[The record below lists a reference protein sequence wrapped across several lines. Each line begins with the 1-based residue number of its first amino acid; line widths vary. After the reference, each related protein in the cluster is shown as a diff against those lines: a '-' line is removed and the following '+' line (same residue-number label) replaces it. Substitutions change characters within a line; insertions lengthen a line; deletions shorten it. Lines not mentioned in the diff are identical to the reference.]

1 MDGVLPCQDRCGA
14 CIVARMTK
22 SDAPARKKPRKTQE
36 ERSAA
41 TTALLLRA
49 ARELFAKKGFADTAT
64 EDILVAAGVTRGAL
78 YHHFDN
84 KAALFR
90 AVFEQ
95 EEAALTAR
103 LMKVAQA
110 QSDPLTGLQAGCR
123 AFLEACLDPVVQRI
137 VLRDARA
144 VLSLDELREIESR
157 YTLAAL
163 RNGLTSAIKA
173 GAMVERP
180 ADMLAHMILGALSE
194 AAMAIARSPNPKKV
208 LKDALREF
216 DSLIDGMTARAT
228 AKPAP

>member
-1 MDGVLPCQDRCGA
+1 
-14 CIVARMTK
+14 MTK
-22 SDAPARKKPRKTQE
+22 SVAPARKKPRKTQE

-41 TTALLLRA
+41 TTALLLSA

-64 EDILVAAGVTRGAL
+64 DDILAAAGVTRGAL

-110 QSDPLTGLQAGCR
+110 QPDALAGLHAGCR

-144 VLSLDELREIESR
+144 VLSLDELREIEQR

-163 RNGLTSAIKA
+163 RNGLASAIKT
-173 GAMVERP
+173 GAIAERP
-180 ADMLAHMILGALSE
+180 VDMLAHMILGALSE
-194 AAMAIARSPNPKKV
+194 AAMAIARSAHPRKV

-216 DSLIDGMTARAT
+216 DILIDGVTGRSGAARR
-228 AKPAP
+228 AP

>member
-1 MDGVLPCQDRCGA
+1 MTRPDG
-14 CIVARMTK
+14 
-22 SDAPARKKPRKTQE
+22 PARNKARKTQG

-41 TTALLLRA
+41 TTALLLEA
-49 ARELFAKKGFADTAT
+49 ARELFSKKGFADTAT
-64 EDILVAAGVTRGAL
+64 EDILNAAGVTRGAL
-78 YHHFDN
+78 YHHFDS

-90 AVFEQ
+90 AVFEK

-110 QSDPLTGLQAGCR
+110 QGDALSGLHAGCR

-163 RNGLTSAIKA
+163 RNGLKNAIA
-173 GAMVERP
+173 SGVMVERP
-180 ADMLAHMILGALSE
+180 PEMLAHMILGALSE
-194 AAMAIARSPNPKKV
+194 AAMAIARAPQPKKV
-208 LKDALREF
+208 LKEALAEF
-216 DSLIDGMTARAT
+216 DRLLAGLTRKDTD
-228 AKPAP
+228 

>member
-1 MDGVLPCQDRCGA
+1 
-14 CIVARMTK
+14 MTK
-22 SDAPARKKPRKTQE
+22 PEGPTRKKARKTQG

-41 TTALLLRA
+41 TTALLVAA
-49 ARELFAKKGFADTAT
+49 ARELFAKRGFAETAT
-64 EDILVAAGVTRGAL
+64 EDILQAAGVTRGAL

-90 AVFEQ
+90 AVFES

-110 QSDPLTGLQAGCR
+110 QGDALGGLHAGCR

-163 RNGLTSAIKA
+163 RNGLKGAIA
-173 GAMVERP
+173 SGAMVERSP
-180 ADMLAHMILGALSE
+180 DMLAHMILGALSE
-194 AAMAIARSPNPKKV
+194 AAMAIARAPQPKKV
-208 LKDALREF
+208 LKEALAEF
-216 DSLIDGMTARAT
+216 DLLLEGLTRKNAG
-228 AKPAP
+228 

>member
-1 MDGVLPCQDRCGA
+1 MYYTGLAAVKNPLLPLYAGFA
-14 CIVARMTK
+14 MT
-22 SDAPARKKPRKTQE
+22 KKPRKTQG

-41 TTALLLRA
+41 TTALLLDA
-49 ARELFAKKGFADTAT
+49 ARDLFSKKGFADTAT
-64 EDILVAAGVTRGAL
+64 DDIIAAAGVTRGAL
-78 YHHFDN
+78 YHHFDS

-110 QSDPLTGLQAGCR
+110 QGDALSGLHAGCR

-163 RNGLTSAIKA
+163 RNGLKNAIA
-173 GAMVERP
+173 SGAL
-180 ADMLAHMILGALSE
+180 ADRAPEMLAHMILGALSE
-194 AAMAIARSPNPKKV
+194 AAMAIARAPQPKKV
-208 LKDALREF
+208 LREALAEF
-216 DSLIDGMTARAT
+216 DRLLEGLTR
-228 AKPAP
+228 KNGGG

>member
-1 MDGVLPCQDRCGA
+1 MFDALPCQDRHGA
-14 CIVARMTK
+14 AIVARMTK
-22 SDAPARKKPRKTQE
+22 SESPPRKKPRKTQE

-41 TTALLLRA
+41 TTAVLLRA

-64 EDILVAAGVTRGAL
+64 EDILNAAGVTRGAL

-90 AVFEQ
+90 AVFEG

-103 LMKVAQA
+103 LMKVAQS
-110 QSDPLTGLQAGCR
+110 QPDPLSGLHAGCR

-163 RNGLTSAIKA
+163 RNGLKNAISS
-173 GAMVERP
+173 GALVERP
-180 ADMLAHMILGALSE
+180 VDMLAHMILGALSE
-194 AAMAIARSPNPKKV
+194 AAMAIARSPHPKRV

-216 DSLIDGMTARAT
+216 DLLIEGLTR
-228 AKPAP
+228 KPAAG

>member
-1 MDGVLPCQDRCGA
+1 MACALPCQDSSEA
-14 CIVARMTK
+14 AIVAGMTK
-22 SDAPARKKPRKTQE
+22 SDGSARKKPKKTQG

-41 TTALLLRA
+41 TTAALLRA
-49 ARELFAKKGFADTAT
+49 ARDLFAKKGFADTAT
-64 EDILVAAGVTRGAL
+64 EDILDAAGVTRGAL

-90 AVFEQ
+90 AVFEN

-103 LMKVAQA
+103 LAKVALA
-110 QSDPLTGLQAGCR
+110 QPDALSGLRAGCR

-163 RNGLTSAIKA
+163 RNGLANAISS
-173 GAMVERP
+173 GAITERP
-180 ADMLAHMILGALSE
+180 VDMLAHMILGALSE
-194 AAMAIARSPNPKKV
+194 AAMAIARSPHPKKV

-216 DSLIDGMTARAT
+216 DLLIEGVTRRAT
-228 AKPAP
+228 G

>member
-1 MDGVLPCQDRCGA
+1 
-14 CIVARMTK
+14 MTK
-22 SDAPARKKPRKTQE
+22 PHGPARKKARKTQG

-41 TTALLLRA
+41 TTALLTAA
-49 ARELFAKKGFADTAT
+49 ARDLFAKRGFAETAT
-64 EDILVAAGVTRGAL
+64 EDILQAAGVTRGAL

-90 AVFEQ
+90 AVFEI

-110 QSDPLTGLQAGCR
+110 QGDALGGLHAGCR

-163 RNGLTSAIKA
+163 RNGLKGAIA
-173 GAMVERP
+173 SGAMVERSP
-180 ADMLAHMILGALSE
+180 DMLAHMILGALSE
-194 AAMAIARSPNPKKV
+194 AAMAIARAPQPKKV
-208 LKDALREF
+208 LKEALAEF
-216 DSLIDGMTARAT
+216 DLLLEGLTRKNAG
-228 AKPAP
+228 

>member
-1 MDGVLPCQDRCGA
+1 
-14 CIVARMTK
+14 MTRPD
-22 SDAPARKKPRKTQE
+22 SSTRKRTRKTQE

-41 TTALLLRA
+41 TTGVLIRA
-49 ARELFAKKGFADTAT
+49 ARDLFAKKGFADTAT
-64 EDILVAAGVTRGAL
+64 EDILKAAGVTRGAL
-78 YHHFDN
+78 YHHFDS

-90 AVFEQ
+90 AVFEN

-103 LMKVAQA
+103 LMKVAQSQPDA
-110 QSDPLTGLQAGCR
+110 LSGLHAGCR

-163 RNGLTSAIKA
+163 RNGLARAVSS

-180 ADMLAHMILGALSE
+180 VDMLAHMILGALSE
-194 AAMAIARSPNPKKV
+194 AAIAIAISAHPKKI
-208 LKDALREF
+208 LKDALREL
-216 DSLIDGMTARAT
+216 DSLIEGLTRRSRTD
-228 AKPAP
+228 

>member
-1 MDGVLPCQDRCGA
+1 
-14 CIVARMTK
+14 MTK
-22 SDAPARKKPRKTQE
+22 PDGPARKKARKTQG

-41 TTALLLRA
+41 TTALLTAA
-49 ARELFAKKGFADTAT
+49 ARDLFAKRGFAETAT
-64 EDILVAAGVTRGAL
+64 EDILQAAGVTRGAL

-90 AVFEQ
+90 AVFEI

-110 QSDPLTGLQAGCR
+110 QGDALGGLHAGCR

-163 RNGLTSAIKA
+163 RNGLANAIA
-173 GAMVERP
+173 SGAMVERP
-180 ADMLAHMILGALSE
+180 VDMLAHMILGALSE
-194 AAMAIARSPNPKKV
+194 AAMAIARAPQPKKV

-216 DSLIDGMTARAT
+216 DALIEGVTRRPE
-228 AKPAP
+228 KG